1 MLKFNMTISDVKTIH
16 EINGYWT
23 REDYIR
29 LLEEFDYPEA
39 RSADPSELRELL
51 EMAISELEPDE
62 SAEILL
68 KYKLGGELNDGQIE
82 SLAHEMVDDNES
94 EEYPDISLHYP
105 LFNINQLLYKSYN
118 GIFPNSKATRI
129 EFEFNLVGGGGMEV
143 TKEIVLKSIS
153 KGLSDTTL
161 ILRLFEEQINGE
173 EPFPEAEKII
183 WELHELGMNR
193 YTLITSDYWISDED
207 FIDYVY
213 SGTIELA

>member
-1 MLKFNMTISDVKTIH
+1 
-16 EINGYWT
+16 
-23 REDYIR
+23 
-29 LLEEFDYPEA
+29 
-39 RSADPSELRELL
+39 
-51 EMAISELEPDE
+51 
-62 SAEILL
+62 
-68 KYKLGGELNDGQIE
+68 
-82 SLAHEMVDDNES
+82 MVDDNES